1 MFSLHTFVSVSASQ
15 IYPRSPRAWLEVD
28 LSALRRNAVALADLA
43 GAPIIPMVKANGYG
57 VGAAQVV
64 RALEP
69 AEPWAYGVATV
80 REGEELRALGI
91 ERRVLVLTPLLP
103 EEFSSA
109 ANARLTPALER
120 ADDVAAW
127 GARGPYHLHIDT
139 GMSRAGAAW
148 RELSALREVV
158 RAHPP
163 EGVLTHLHSAELDD
177 GSVHAQEQCFR
188 QALAALAVQP
198 QMLHVANSAAIVRRH
213 ARGWGAVRPG
223 IFLYGVGSGTG
234 ALIQPEPVVQLH
246 GRVVS
251 VRALET
257 GDTVS
262 YGGTYRASARRRIAT
277 VALGYA
283 DGYPRALSNRGVALI
298 RGQRAPVC
306 GRVTMDMTML
316 DVSDLQG
323 PPCERGET
331 ATVIGS
337 SGSATLS
344 VADVAGAARMSPY
357 ELLTG
362 LGTRL
367 ERYYHG

>member
-1 MFSLHTFVSVSASQ
+1 M
-15 IYPRSPRAWLEVD
+15 D
-28 LSALRRNAVALADLA
+28 LSALRRNAVAIAHLSR
-43 GAPIIPMVKANGYG
+43 APIIPMVKANAYG

-80 REGEELRALGI
+80 REGAELRALGI

-103 EEFSSA
+103 EQFPSA
-109 ANARLTPALER
+109 ASARLTPTLER
-120 ADDVAAW
+120 PDDIATW
-127 GARGPYHLHIDT
+127 GARGPYHLHVDT
-139 GMSRAGAAW
+139 GMGRAGAAW
-148 RELSALREVV
+148 RELSALREAV
-158 RAHPP
+158 RAYPP
-163 EGVLTHLHSAELDD
+163 EGMLTHLHSAELDD
-177 GSVHAQEQCFR
+177 SSVHVQEQCFK
-188 QALAALAVQP
+188 QALGALAIQP
-198 QMLHVANSAAIVRRH
+198 EMLHVANSAAIVRRH
-213 ARGWGAVRPG
+213 ACGWGAVRPG

-234 ALIQPEPVVQLH
+234 ALVQPEPVVQLH

-251 VRALET
+251 VRVLET

-262 YGGTYRASARRRIAT
+262 YGATYRASARRRIAT
-277 VALGYA
+277 VSVGYA
-283 DGYPRALSNRGVALI
+283 DGYPRALGNRGVALV

-316 DVSDLQG
+316 DVTDVDG

-331 ATVIGS
+331 VTMIGS
-337 SGSATLS
+337 NGSAALS

-367 ERYYHG
+367 DRFYHG